1 MMLIALNSFGRIW
14 TCRADREE
22 GGAHRRT
29 AFYNTTG
36 VPVGDGV
43 RHRSCV
49 YGHVRLNGCWGFR
62 PENAERILHRIFESE
77 GLVIRD
83 GHRKLFLRAPAVA
96 SFPDRY
102 LLAITSETVG
112 WMDRGDAWTRAN
124 AEVLS
129 FSESRDRQEAL
140 LLLPAFGWVHGASG
154 TFCLLPDDENPARSY
169 LRSVAE

>member
-1 MMLIALNSFGRIW
+1 MLIALNSFGRIW
-14 TCRADREE
+14 TCRADRAQ
-22 GGAHRRT
+22 GSAHRGT

-36 VPVGDGV
+36 VPVGGGV

-62 PENAERILHRIFESE
+62 PENAERMLHRIFDSE
-77 GLVIRD
+77 GLVIWG
-83 GHRKLFLRAPAVA
+83 GHRKLFLRAPAAA

-102 LLAITSETVG
+102 LLAVSSETVG
-112 WMDRGDAWTRAN
+112 WIDRGGHWACAA
-124 AEVLS
+124 AENVS

-140 LLLPAFGWVHGASG
+140 LLLPAFGWVHGALG